1 MRSARVCLASIAVV
15 LTMAAPAGSVTAN
28 GLYGTVKRGPTKP
41 VCRVGEAC
49 DAPVQVTLRFTRTT
63 AAGTTRLYALRS
75 KASGA
80 YRIALPAGYYTV
92 TTKEK
97 IGIDRN
103 IRPRR
108 VHVRRGHW
116 DKLDFFIDTGIR

>member
-1 MRSARVCLASIAVV
+1 MTSARACLASMVTVLIVAV
-15 LTMAAPAGSVTAN
+15 PAGSATAN
-28 GLYGTVKRGPTKP
+28 GLYGVVKKGPTKP
-41 VCRVGEAC
+41 VCRVGEPC

-63 AAGTTRLYALRS
+63 TAGRTRLYAMRS
-75 KASGA
+75 KASGS

-108 VHVRRGHW
+108 VHVRTRHW
-116 DKLDFFIDTGIR
+116 DKINFSIDTGIR

>member
-1 MRSARVCLASIAVV
+1 MACARVCLAVIVAALVVAV
-15 LTMAAPAGSVTAN
+15 PAGSATAN
-28 GLYGTVKRGPTKP
+28 GLHGVVKKGPTRP
-41 VCRVGEAC
+41 VCKVGESC

-63 AAGTTRLYALRS
+63 TAGTTRLYTVRS
-75 KASGA
+75 KTTGS
-80 YRIALPAGYYTV
+80 YRVALPPGYYTV

-108 VHVRRGHW
+108 LHVRKGHW
-116 DKLDFFIDTGIR
+116 DTINFFIDTGIR